1 MPLLGRFPTS
11 NSAKHKELVAKR
23 GGGSATHAGEN
34 QLTTQARGWG
44 TRNATNRSL
53 VFLGRQAKLQVMTPS
68 PPLDA
73 PPAVSATALRTSIAE
88 FFIDRP
94 AGADEDVHMCTA
106 IVDHVISVYSA
117 PGDLVFD
124 PFAGFGTTLIRAIRL
139 GRRAGGI
146 ELLPERVAQIRVL
159 APGASVVAGDAR
171 RILPMLASS
180 SEKAEENE
188 PRPTADL
195 VLTSP
200 PYMAATE
207 DEADPLE
214 AYACGDGDYRRYLA
228 ELRGVAAECA
238 RLVLPGGHVVWNV
251 ADIQHAGVLTPLIAD
266 CAELLA
272 KHLEQVAVVEIE
284 WDEYPHDIVRDALLV
299 FQRKA

>member
-1 MPLLGRFPTS
+1 MP
-11 NSAKHKELVAKR
+11 
-23 GGGSATHAGEN
+23 
-34 QLTTQARGWG
+34 Q
-44 TRNATNRSL
+44 NATGRSL
-53 VFLGRQAKLQVMTPS
+53 VFSGRRAKLQVMTPS

-73 PPAVSATALRTSIAE
+73 PTAAPATPLRTSIAE
-88 FFIDRP
+88 FLADRP

-106 IVDHVISVYSA
+106 IVDHVIRTYSA

-124 PFAGFGTTLIRAIRL
+124 PFAGFGTTLIRAVRL

-146 ELLPERVAQIRVL
+146 ELLPERAAQIRAL

-180 SEKAEENE
+180 SEHRQENE
-188 PRPTADL
+188 PRPVVDL

-207 DEADPLE
+207 GEADPLE
-214 AYACGDGDYRRYLA
+214 AYERGGGDYRRYLA
-228 ELRGVAAECA
+228 ELGGVAAECA
-238 RLVLPGGHVVWNV
+238 RLVVPGGHVVWNV
-251 ADIQHAGVLTPLIAD
+251 GDIRHAGALTPLIAD

-272 KHLEQVAVVEIE
+272 EHLEQVAVVEIE
-284 WDEYPHDIVRDALLV
+284 WDEYPHDIIRDALLV
-299 FQRKA
+299 FRRRA

>member
-1 MPLLGRFPTS
+1 
-11 NSAKHKELVAKR
+11 
-23 GGGSATHAGEN
+23 
-34 QLTTQARGWG
+34 
-44 TRNATNRSL
+44 
-53 VFLGRQAKLQVMTPS
+53 MTPS

-73 PPAVSATALRTSIAE
+73 PPAAPATPLRTSIAE
-88 FFIDRP
+88 FLVDRP
-94 AGADEDVHMCTA
+94 AGTDEDVHMCTA
-106 IVDHVISVYSA
+106 IVDHVIRAYSV

-124 PFAGFGTTLIRAIRL
+124 PFAGFGTTLIRAVQL

-146 ELLPERVAQIRVL
+146 ELLPERVAQIRAL
-159 APGASVVAGDAR
+159 APGASVAAGDAR

-180 SEKAEENE
+180 LEKPQENG
-188 PRPTADL
+188 PRPAADL

-214 AYACGDGDYRRYLA
+214 AYESGAGDYRRYLA
-228 ELRGVAAECA
+228 ELGGVAAECA
-238 RLVLPGGHVVWNV
+238 RLLAPGGHVVWNV

-299 FQRKA
+299 FKRKA